1 MKKGEIAI
9 NRLFITGNLTADPV
23 TNSTSNGK
31 TVCNFTVAVNRPRRQ
46 DQQNNQPDA
55 DFFRVSVWNEN
66 LAKSC
71 QKYLTKGRKVT
82 VIGPVSVNT
91 YTGQDGSARA
101 SLNVQAIDV
110 EFLSSGNNALAA
122 PAQQNSAPA
131 ADPGVNMTPVE
142 DPDEMPF

>member
-1 MKKGEIAI
+1 M
-9 NRLFITGNLTADPV
+9 
-23 TNSTSNGK
+23 
-31 TVCNFTVAVNRPRRQ
+31 
-46 DQQNNQPDA
+46 
-55 DFFRVSVWNEN
+55 
-66 LAKSC
+66 
-71 QKYLTKGRKVT
+71 T

-101 SLNVQAIDV
+101 SLNVHAIDV